1 MAGANGKVGGEDA
14 VPDRK
19 VEVDAR
25 DDVAAEE
32 QVSETPISWREAAM
46 TLLGVSE
53 WEDLDEEVA
62 ERLED
67 YLVRPLPLNTASL
80 TVMQESGLL
89 SFYQCAVV
97 EEWRIQNGDILSFEE
112 LAMLDGFSHET
123 AQALRPFISLVS
135 SALPGRSSIPSAR
148 SRHSLSWRA
157 SGELAR
163 ETDVA
168 SGASGGL
175 VPAGVSSSGGASG
188 GAGGTSGG
196 AGGALG
202 KGSLRVATGL
212 KYAMDWSGRLQCGL
226 GGSVT
231 LPFVPQ
237 AGTVT
242 SGGGG
247 TSASS
252 AGGTSSSAGV
262 SAASSSG
269 GGLAL
274 SKFSWDARALHPY
287 IRWCGQKWLG
297 QVLVGDYQLR
307 FSQGLCLWSGFSL
320 GGFSTPESFVRRPT
334 GISPYGSFS
343 QTPALRGAAA
353 QFQWNAFRLSVAAN
367 VSNLLHSGR
376 LSLTDDFLAAE
387 LNWHTR
393 KGYLSLTGVTTGKVS
408 LGGHFCWGGFDV
420 FGEAC
425 FDGGAGLQALS
436 ERLLPGASTGS
447 SAPAA
452 AGGAKPAWAALAGT
466 RLPLAEALKMSLSLR
481 YYSPDFT
488 PTNTGAVRAGTQCA
502 NEAGAALGLQW
513 KAGRKA
519 TLTTSLDACLHPR
532 TRDAS
537 RKHTAQIKS
546 QLDGVYTPNKEWSL
560 QGRATA
566 RLRNYDRRQKYD
578 AKLSAAWQPAFL
590 RWHTPPNKSTSSL
603 QLSSA
608 SSFPNADSHP
618 EAANP
623 VSSSSCFPV
632 TPSARG
638 SISPSPESP
647 YLYYIQANGGIALC
661 HCTSFG
667 VLLHLEESLHTPW
680 GSVYLQEGWH
690 RAPQWDD
697 RLYLYERNA
706 PGTFRVP
713 ARYGQGWFLH
723 LYFSGLIPRA
733 VHTSSSGSSVAP
745 AASAS
750 STALTATS
758 ANSSAS
764 TSAFHFA
771 PRFKYYI
778 GLDYQDFTYKSTRHQ
793 TLTLRLQLNVDF

>member
-1 MAGANGKVGGEDA
+1 MA
-14 VPDRK
+14 
-19 VEVDAR
+19 
-25 DDVAAEE
+25 
-32 QVSETPISWREAAM
+32 S
-46 TLLGVSE
+46 
-53 WEDLDEEVA
+53 
-62 ERLED
+62 
-67 YLVRPLPLNTASL
+67 
-80 TVMQESGLL
+80 
-89 SFYQCAVV
+89 
-97 EEWRIQNGDILSFEE
+97 
-112 LAMLDGFSHET
+112 
-123 AQALRPFISLVS
+123 
-135 SALPGRSSIPSAR
+135 
-148 SRHSLSWRA
+148 
-157 SGELAR
+157 
-163 ETDVA
+163 
-168 SGASGGL
+168 
-175 VPAGVSSSGGASG
+175 
-188 GAGGTSGG
+188 
-196 AGGALG
+196 

-212 KYAMDWSGRLQCGL
+212 KYSMDWSSRLQCGI

-262 SAASSSG
+262 SGASSSG

-287 IRWCGQKWLG
+287 IRWNGQKWLG

-320 GGFSTPESFVRRPT
+320 SGFSAPDSFVRRPT

-393 KGYLSLTGVTTGKVS
+393 KGYLSLTGVTAGKVS

-425 FDGGAGLQALS
+425 FD
-436 ERLLPGASTGS
+436 
-447 SAPAA
+447 

-466 RLPLAEALKMSLSLR
+466 CLPLADAFKMSLSLR

-488 PTNTGAVRAGTQCA
+488 ATNTGAVRAGTQCA

-513 KAGRKA
+513 KGWRKA
-519 TLTTSLDACLHPR
+519 VLTASLDACLHPR
-532 TRDAS
+532 SRDAA

-546 QLDGVYTPNKEWSL
+546 QWDGIYTPNKEWSL
-560 QGRATA
+560 RGRATA
-566 RLRNYDRRQKYD
+566 RFRNYDRRQKYD
-578 AKLSAAWQPAFL
+578 AKLSASWQPAFL
-590 RWHTPPNKSTSSL
+590 RWHI
-603 QLSSA
+603 A
-608 SSFPNADSHP
+608 SHP
-618 EAANP
+618 EAGTS
-623 VSSSSCFPV
+623 VSSSSGGFA
-632 TPSARG
+632 TS
-638 SISPSPESP
+638 SSSWDSLSSSSESQ
-647 YLYYIQANGGIALC
+647 YLYLQINGGIALC
-661 HCTSFG
+661 HCAAWG

-680 GSVYLQEGWH
+680 GSIYLQEGWH

-723 LYFSGLIPRA
+723 LYLSGKMLIPC
-733 VHTSSSGSSVAP
+733 
-745 AASAS
+745 
-750 STALTATS
+750 
-758 ANSSAS
+758 
-764 TSAFHFA
+764 
-771 PRFKYYI
+771 FKYYL
-778 GLDYQDFTYKSTRHQ
+778 GLDYRDFTYKSTRHQ

>member
-1 MAGANGKVGGEDA
+1 M
-14 VPDRK
+14 
-19 VEVDAR
+19 
-25 DDVAAEE
+25 
-32 QVSETPISWREAAM
+32 M
-46 TLLGVSE
+46 LLGVSE
-53 WEDLDEEVA
+53 WEELDEEVA

-67 YLVRPLPLNTASL
+67 RLAHPLPLNTASL
-80 TVMQESGLL
+80 TAMQESGLL
-89 SFYQCAVV
+89 SFYQAAVV
-97 EEWRIQNGDILSFEE
+97 EEWRRLNGDILSFEE
-112 LAMLDGFSHET
+112 LAMLDGFSRET
-123 AQALRPFISLVS
+123 AQALRPFVSLAHPAPPE
-135 SALPGRSSIPSAR
+135 ALPGRSSLPSGR
-148 SRHSLSWRA
+148 SRHSFTWRA
-157 SGELAR
+157 SGEVAR
-163 ETDVA
+163 EMDAVVGGTAD
-168 SGASGGL
+168 GASS
-175 VPAGVSSSGGASG
+175 GVGAMV
-188 GAGGTSGG
+188 
-196 AGGALG
+196 G
-202 KGSLRVATGL
+202 KGALRVATGL
-212 KYAMDWSGRLQCGL
+212 KYSMDWSDRLQCGL

-237 AGTVT
+237 A
-242 SGGGG
+242 
-247 TSASS
+247 
-252 AGGTSSSAGV
+252 
-262 SAASSSG
+262 

-320 GGFSTPESFVRRPT
+320 SGFSAPDSFVRRPT

-353 QFQWNAFRLSVAAN
+353 QFQWSAFRLSVAAN

-393 KGYLSLTGVTTGKVS
+393 KGYLSLTGVSTGKVS

-425 FDGGAGLQALS
+425 FDGSAGLQALS
-436 ERLLPGASTGS
+436 ERMQPG
-447 SAPAA
+447 APAA

-466 RLPLAEALKMSLSLR
+466 CLPLADAFKMSLSLR

-488 PTNTGAVRAGTQCA
+488 ATNTGAVRAGTQCA

-513 KAGRKA
+513 KGWRKVV
-519 TLTTSLDACLHPR
+519 LTASLDACLHPR
-532 TRDAS
+532 SRDAA

-546 QLDGVYTPNKEWSL
+546 QWDGIYTPNKEWSL

-566 RLRNYDRRQKYD
+566 RFRNYNRRQKYD
-578 AKLSAAWQPAFL
+578 AKLSAAWQPVFL
-590 RWHTPPNKSTSSL
+590 RWH
-603 QLSSA
+603 SA
-608 SSFPNADSHP
+608 SHP
-618 EAANP
+618 EAEST
-623 VSSSSCFPV
+623 VSSSSD
-632 TPSARG
+632 G
-638 SISPSPESP
+638 Q
-647 YLYYIQANGGIALC
+647 YLYYIQINGGTALC
-661 HCTSFG
+661 HCAAWG

-723 LYFSGLIPRA
+723 LYLSGKIHTPR
-733 VHTSSSGSSVAP
+733 
-745 AASAS
+745 
-750 STALTATS
+750 L
-758 ANSSAS
+758 
-764 TSAFHFA
+764 
-771 PRFKYYI
+771 KYYL

>member
-1 MAGANGKVGGEDA
+1 MLGWMGCLLAAVLAGMNGTAGEGPLAKAGTEEA
-14 VPDRK
+14 VPKGR
-19 VEVDAR
+19 VS
-25 DDVAAEE
+25 AEPMPGRA
-32 QVSETPISWREAAM
+32 SESPKPWREAAM

-53 WEDLDEEVA
+53 WEELDEEVA

-67 YLVRPLPLNTASL
+67 RLAHPLPLNTASL
-80 TVMQESGLL
+80 TAMQESGLL
-89 SFYQCAVV
+89 SYYQAAVV
-97 EEWRIQNGDILSFEE
+97 EEWRRLNGDILSFEE
-112 LAMLDGFSHET
+112 LAMLDGFSRET
-123 AQALRPFISLVS
+123 AQALRPFVSLAHPAPPD
-135 SALPGRSSIPSAR
+135 ALPGRSSLPSGR
-148 SRHSLSWRA
+148 SRHSFTWRA
-157 SGELAR
+157 SGEMAR
-163 ETDVA
+163 ETDVVA
-168 SGASGGL
+168 SGTVDGVSGG
-175 VPAGVSSSGGASG
+175 VGAMVS
-188 GAGGTSGG
+188 
-196 AGGALG
+196 

-212 KYAMDWSGRLQCGL
+212 KYSMDWSSRLQCGI

-262 SAASSSG
+262 SGASSSG

-287 IRWCGQKWLG
+287 IRWNGRKWLE

-320 GGFSTPESFVRRPT
+320 SGFSAPDSFVRRPT

-425 FDGGAGLQALS
+425 FDGSAGLQAL
-436 ERLLPGASTGS
+436 EEHLLPGASTKS
-447 SAPAA
+447 DAPAA
-452 AGGAKPAWAALAGT
+452 AGGRKPAWAALAGT
-466 RLPLAEALKMSLSLR
+466 CLPLADGFKASLSLR

-513 KAGRKA
+513 KGWRKA
-519 TLTTSLDACLHPR
+519 TLTASLDACLHPR
-532 TRDAS
+532 SRDAA

-546 QLDGVYTPNKEWSL
+546 QWDGIYTPNKEWSL

-566 RLRNYDRRQKYD
+566 RFRNYDRRQKYD
-578 AKLSAAWQPAFL
+578 AKLSASWQPAFL
-590 RWHTPPNKSTSSL
+590 RWHI
-603 QLSSA
+603 A
-608 SSFPNADSHP
+608 SHP
-618 EAANP
+618 EAGTS
-623 VSSSSCFPV
+623 VSSSSGGLA
-632 TPSARG
+632 TS
-638 SISPSPESP
+638 SSSWDSLSSSSESQ
-647 YLYYIQANGGIALC
+647 YLYLQMNGGIALC
-661 HCTSFG
+661 HCAA
-667 VLLHLEESLHTPW
+667 W
-680 GSVYLQEGWH
+680 G
-690 RAPQWDD
+690 
-697 RLYLYERNA
+697 
-706 PGTFRVP
+706 
-713 ARYGQGWFLH
+713 
-723 LYFSGLIPRA
+723 
-733 VHTSSSGSSVAP
+733 
-745 AASAS
+745 
-750 STALTATS
+750 
-758 ANSSAS
+758 
-764 TSAFHFA
+764 
-771 PRFKYYI
+771 
-778 GLDYQDFTYKSTRHQ
+778 
-793 TLTLRLQLNVDF
+793 